1 MERIVVKA
9 SILFLLCISVML
21 PSFAI
26 ADEVNYLYDDA
37 GRLVKAVKGTE
48 GFIYSYDEVG
58 NLLSISSSTISNN
71 PPVLQSINPDIL
83 FTGSSTSVTITGQNL
98 FTTKEVSSG
107 NPSLSIKIL
116 HITDT
121 EINTE
126 IEVSTEALLGEANI
140 IVATLYG
147 SASIPI
153 DILKLTL
160 SPYTAYILAGET
172 EEITVSL
179 TPARSMAL
187 NILNDNPDIITAP
200 QSIQIP
206 ASGSASF
213 TVQALAVGTGILEV
227 EKFLSTIF
235 VTPPFTGYASIGS
248 HPVCVLWPWIGNA
261 FMESKPVNVQWW
273 GIDNAFMQ
281 SKPVNVQWPWINN
294 AIVESRPLCVM
305 ISQ

>member
-1 MERIVVKA
+1 MGQILKV
-9 SILFLLCISVML
+9 SISLLLLTFVLF
-21 PSFAI
+21 PSFAV
-26 ADEVNYLYDDA
+26 ADEVKYFYDDA
-37 GRLVKAVKGTE
+37 GRLIKVIRGTE
-48 GFIYSYDEVG
+48 GFIYQYDEVG

-98 FTTKEVSSG
+98 FTTKEVSSD
-107 NPSLSIKIL
+107 NSSLTIKIL

-153 DILKLTL
+153 DILRLTL

-172 EEITVSL
+172 EEITISL

-187 NILNDNPDIITAP
+187 NILNNNPDIITAP

-235 VTPPFTGYASIGS
+235 VTPPFTGTASIS
-248 HPVCVLWPWIGNA
+248 SDPVSIVWPWISGA
-261 FMESKPVNVQWW
+261 FLESKPVS
-273 GIDNAFMQ
+273 I
-281 SKPVNVQWPWINN
+281 QWPWINN
-294 AIVESRPLCVM
+294 AIIESRQVCVM